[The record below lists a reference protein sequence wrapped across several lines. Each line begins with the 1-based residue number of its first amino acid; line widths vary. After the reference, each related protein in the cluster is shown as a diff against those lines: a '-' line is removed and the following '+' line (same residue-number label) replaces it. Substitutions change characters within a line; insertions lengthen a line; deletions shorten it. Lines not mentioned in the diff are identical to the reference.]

1 MYVCICKAVTD
12 TQIRSAVEDGVTT
25 MKGLR
30 DSLGCTG
37 QCGKCGKHVKKLRDQ
52 TLSEMQM
59 LQRDVIIPV
68 FAPA

>member
-30 DSLGCTG
+30 ETLGCTG

-52 TLSEMQM
+52 TLSEIQM
-59 LQRDVIIPV
+59 LEHGSLIPV
-68 FAPA
+68 FAVA